1 MGRRKVAI
9 IGAGVVGTAIGALL
23 HRKGFPIAAVA
34 SRSLGSAE
42 KAVRYIGDGKA
53 MADPAAAAAVA
64 ELVFITTPDGAIAR
78 VCGDIAAQ
86 RQFSEGS
93 VVLHCCGAHS
103 AELIAA
109 ARDCGAKVLSIHP
122 LQTMAD
128 TDQAVANLPGSFFA
142 LDGDAEAIDAG
153 KEIIAALGG
162 TVMVIPSGGKM
173 LYHAAAVVACNY
185 FVALV
190 FQALRMLEAVDIPKE
205 TGLAALLPLL
215 GGTVRNLERVGIPR
229 ALTGPIERGDLK
241 TIEGHLAAFDGFMP
255 EGKAIY
261 CELGKIA
268 VDVAEAKGSIDG
280 ETKKHLLRALTR
292 PID

>member
-1 MGRRKVAI
+1 MPHRKVAI

-23 HRKGFPIAAVA
+23 HRKGYAIAAVA
-34 SRSLGSAE
+34 SRSLASAE
-42 KAVRYIGDGKA
+42 KSVRYIGDGKA
-53 MADPAAAAAVA
+53 MDDSTAAARAG
-64 ELVFITTPDGAIAR
+64 ELVFITTPDGAIAQ
-78 VCGDIAAQ
+78 VCGEIAAQ
-86 RQFSEGS
+86 RGFSEGS
-93 VVLHCCGAHS
+93 IVLHCCGAHS

-109 ARDCGAKVLSIHP
+109 ARDAGAQVLSMHP
-122 LQTMAD
+122 LQTLAD

-142 LDGDAEAIDAG
+142 LDGDAAAIDVG
-153 KEIIAALGG
+153 KEIVTALGG

-215 GGTVRNLERVGIPR
+215 QGTVRNLERVGIPR

-261 CELGKIA
+261 CEMGKIA
-268 VDVAEAKGSIDG
+268 VDVAAAKGSIDG
-280 ETKKHLLRALTR
+280 QTKNKLLEVLDNA
-292 PID
+292 